1 MYFQDQISLKIIF
14 FLLYLISQ
22 LVNFNWIPLMPAPNN
37 SKNCSNAI
45 VKILENHGVTHVFG
59 IPGAKIDSLFVALK
73 HSKIKLVVCRHE
85 QNAAFM
91 AAAFGRLTGTVGV
104 CIATSGPGVTNLVT
118 GLATANSEGDAVLA
132 IGGEVPLNERLKKT
146 HQSLDSVS
154 LMKPVT
160 KFSAEITTADQ
171 LGEVIGNAIRA
182 AESGR
187 PGAAFVSLPRDIG
200 LADYMNDVNA
210 AWGKKRL
217 AGPANKVS
225 IEQATTLLNNSMRPI
240 AILGMQSS
248 EPASAKALANF
259 FKIAGIPFVST
270 FQGAGAWVQQQG
282 GGIYAGRV
290 GLFRNQPADQLL
302 DQADCILTIGYDAIE
317 YDPSIWN
324 TGNKRQIICL
334 DTIDASQDNAFIPS
348 VELIGDLGVSLNEL
362 ATGLKMNIDLG
373 FKDQAQVAV
382 KAVHD
387 TIEEGASMNQ
397 FPVQPLRL
405 IHEIRQ
411 AITPET
417 LVALDVGSHY
427 IWTNRYCS
435 TDHARQVMVSNGQ
448 QTLGVAMPW
457 ALAMS
462 LLYPN
467 ERILSVSGDGG
478 FLFSVMELE
487 TAVREGAKFV
497 HIIWNSDSY
506 NMVEFQEDAAYGEN
520 AGVKLGHYDVVILAE
535 SFGCKGYDIK
545 SADQLAGVLAE
556 AFKSDVPVLINVP
569 VDYSHNMR
577 LMQNVIQ
584 SFVN

>member
-1 MYFQDQISLKIIF
+1 
-14 FLLYLISQ
+14 
-22 LVNFNWIPLMPAPNN
+22 
-37 SKNCSNAI
+37 
-45 VKILENHGVTHVFG
+45 
-59 IPGAKIDSLFVALK
+59 
-73 HSKIKLVVCRHE
+73 
-85 QNAAFM
+85 
-91 AAAFGRLTGTVGV
+91 
-104 CIATSGPGVTNLVT
+104 
-118 GLATANSEGDAVLA
+118 
-132 IGGEVPLNERLKKT
+132 
-146 HQSLDSVS
+146 
-154 LMKPVT
+154 
-160 KFSAEITTADQ
+160 
-171 LGEVIGNAIRA
+171 
-182 AESGR
+182 
-187 PGAAFVSLPRDIG
+187 
-200 LADYMNDVNA
+200 
-210 AWGKKRL
+210 
-217 AGPANKVS
+217 
-225 IEQATTLLNNSMRPI
+225 
-240 AILGMQSS
+240 
-248 EPASAKALANF
+248 
-259 FKIAGIPFVST
+259 
-270 FQGAGAWVQQQG
+270 
-282 GGIYAGRV
+282 
-290 GLFRNQPADQLL
+290 LL

>member
-1 MYFQDQISLKIIF
+1 MIK
-14 FLLYLISQ
+14 
-22 LVNFNWIPLMPAPNN
+22 PNN
-37 SKNCSNAI
+37 IKNCSNAI

-85 QNAAFM
+85 QNSAFM
-91 AAAFGRLTGTVGV
+91 AAAFGRLTGTIGV

-118 GLATANSEGDAVLA
+118 GLATATSEGDPVLA
-132 IGGEVPLNERLKKT
+132 IGGEVPLDERLKKT
-146 HQSLDSVS
+146 HQSLDSIS

-171 LGEVIGNAIRA
+171 LGEVIGNAIRS

-187 PGAAFVSLPRDIG
+187 PGAAFVSLPRDVG
-200 LADYMNDVNA
+200 LADYIGDVNA
-210 AWGKKRL
+210 AWGKKLR
-217 AGPANKVS
+217 AGPANKLS
-225 IEQATTLLNNSMRPI
+225 IEQAAILLNNSKRPI

-248 EPASAKALANF
+248 ESASAGALANF

-282 GGIYAGRV
+282 GGIYAGRI
-290 GLFRNQPADQLL
+290 GLFRNQPADKLL
-302 DQADCILTIGYDAIE
+302 DQADCIITIGYDAIE
-317 YDPSIWN
+317 YAPSIWN
-324 TGNKRQIICL
+324 TGNNRQVICL
-334 DTIDASQDNAFIPS
+334 DTIYAGQDNELIPS
-348 VELIGDLGVSLNEL
+348 VELIGDIGASLNEL
-362 ATGLKMNIDLG
+362 AAGIKINIDSN
-373 FKDQAQVAV
+373 FKDQANLAV

-405 IHEIRQ
+405 IYEIRKE
-411 AITPET
+411 ITPDT
-417 LVALDVGSHY
+417 LIALDVGSHY
-427 IWTNRYCS
+427 IWSNRYCS

-462 LLYPN
+462 LLYPKA
-467 ERILSVSGDGG
+467 RVLSVSGDGG

-506 NMVEFQEDAAYGEN
+506 NMVEFQEDATYGED
-520 AGVKLGHYDVVILAE
+520 AGVALGHYDVVKLAE

-545 SADQLAGVLAE
+545 SADELPGVLTE
-556 AFKSDVPVLINVP
+556 AFQSNLPVLINVP

-577 LMQNVIQ
+577 LMQDVIQ